1 LRFSD
6 VSLAFIVLSI
16 IILIIVPLKPLL
28 LDVLLVIN
36 ILVSIFILLKTLYTK
51 EPLQFSVFPS
61 LLLIVTLYRLALN
74 ISSTRLI
81 LSNNGNA
88 GDVIKTFGNFV
99 IGDNLVVGLII
110 FLIIILIQFI
120 VITKGAE
127 RIAEVAA
134 RFTLDAMPGKQM
146 AIDADLNAGL
156 IENGS

>member
-1 LRFSD
+1 MRFSD

-61 LLLIVTLYRLALN
+61 LVRIVTLYRLGLN
-74 ISSTRLI
+74 LASTRLI
-81 LSNNGNA
+81 LCNNGNA

-110 FLIIILIQFI
+110 F
-120 VITKGAE
+120 
-127 RIAEVAA
+127 
-134 RFTLDAMPGKQM
+134 
-146 AIDADLNAGL
+146 
-156 IENGS
+156 